1 MAEPN
6 RVPLTV
12 RLRPDDKDVLVSA
25 AEQASLEVGIAA
37 RMVLDIVVRRL
48 RSGDSFLKVL
58 GDLERDPLDVSLQKS
73 FETVE
78 MVEAL
83 RRQVE
88 AMAAAWSAEVEAK
101 EPLTT
106 RKRA

>member
-48 RSGDSFLKVL
+48 RSGDSFFKVL
-58 GDLERDPLDVSLQKS
+58 GDLERESLDTSLQ
-73 FETVE
+73 TTTQ
-78 MVEAL
+78 MIDAL
-83 RRQVE
+83 RREIEVLAATRVQE
-88 AMAAAWSAEVEAK
+88 A
-101 EPLTT
+101 EPSRDDSLSN